1 MTRYIVVLYLM
12 SHSLVVFLYRLLDR
26 LKILNGIKFRIF
38 NYCRLFAYP
47 VGFLI
52 RHFSFIVHY
61 CISSKPLKT
70 TAYAIKVVLISCTYL
85 PIQLSRVTILTSFF
99 WVTTHWKRRV
109 DLCENIKFILIS
121 VGINTISEF
130 KLFLNI
136 ALFYRNAQN
145 GTDWCF

>member
-85 PIQLSRVTILTSFF
+85 RNRFANSIIS
-99 WVTTHWKRRV
+99 
-109 DLCENIKFILIS
+109 CENFTRLLLSNDTLKKTSWFMWEHRIYFDFGWNKYNFRIL
-121 VGINTISEF
+121 NYF
-130 KLFLNI
+130 
-136 ALFYRNAQN
+136 
-145 GTDWCF
+145 